1 MSTGND
7 AMNAPVP
14 LDGRSSIGSR
24 ATVAQERPT
33 EFDRPRGGREEQEGA
48 FRGRG
53 LQVRMRV
60 RVTVVQVLEEH
71 TGQLPLM
78 FVSLQSSQGKG
89 ARERDEAADE
99 DTDNEVSTGRE
110 VRSMRH
116 FFCVEGSGVGFVVVA
131 THM

>member
-1 MSTGND
+1 MVDGAILRLIHRVNACGDVNNAVLRGEQGVSTGND

-60 RVTVVQVLEEH
+60 RVAVVQVLEEH
-71 TGQLPLM
+71 TGQLP
-78 FVSLQSSQGKG
+78 
-89 ARERDEAADE
+89 
-99 DTDNEVSTGRE
+99 
-110 VRSMRH
+110 
-116 FFCVEGSGVGFVVVA
+116 
-131 THM
+131 